1 MGQVILFTSGKG
13 GVGKTAS
20 TAFVG
25 LALARLGKK
34 VLLLEMDSALRGL
47 DIILG
52 LDQSIVYDLSDVLKA
67 KCEPIK
73 AIYQSRI
80 HKRLFLMPASNDQS
94 FEPYQNDLIRLT
106 KLVSRYFDYILIDS
120 PAGFGKGFEVSLK
133 VADAAIIVVTP
144 DPICVRDAKVIS
156 DIVFSNGIS
165 NTKLIINKVRKKIG
179 KVNPIQD
186 LDEVIDT
193 IATPLLGVVIDDDEI
208 SVLMSTGKIN
218 ECNTQFSHI
227 FLSIASRIL
236 GVYKPL
242 IIR

>member
-13 GVGKTAS
+13 GVGKTAVCAY
-20 TAFVG
+20 TG

-34 VLLLEMDSALRGL
+34 VLLLEMDSGLRGL
-47 DIILG
+47 DIVLG
-52 LDQSIVYDLSDVLKA
+52 LEKSIVYDLSDVLKA

-73 AIYQSRI
+73 AIYQSKV
-80 HKRLFLMPASNDQS
+80 HKRLFLMPASNDQL

-106 KLVSRYFDYILIDS
+106 KLISNHFDYILIDS

-144 DPICVRDAKVIS
+144 DSICVRDAKVVS
-156 DIVFSNGIS
+156 DIIFSNGVL

-179 KVNPIQD
+179 KINPIQD
-186 LDEVIDT
+186 LDEVINLT
-193 IATPLLGVVIDDDEI
+193 ATGLLGVVIDDDEI
-208 SVLMSTGKIN
+208 PVRMNTGKIH
-218 ECNTQFSHI
+218 ECNTQFNHI

-236 GVYKPL
+236 GVYRPL